1 MTLFNKIR
9 DIVSKQLNVD
19 ESEIKPESKLT
30 DDLGADSVDLAE
42 LIFIM
47 EEKFDIEISDKDTK
61 DIVTVGDAVKAIE
74 ERIKNWK

>member
-9 DIVSKQLNVD
+9 EIVSKQLNVD

-61 DIVTVGDAVKAIE
+61 DIVTVDDAVKAVE
-74 ERIKNWK
+74 ERIINRK

>member
-9 DIVSKQLNVD
+9 EIVSKQLNID

-61 DIVTVGDAVKAIE
+61 DIVTVDDAVKAVE
-74 ERIKNWK
+74 ERIINRK

>member
-61 DIVTVGDAVKAIE
+61 DIVTVGDAVKAVE
-74 ERIKNWK
+74 ERIINRK

>member
-9 DIVSKQLNVD
+9 EIVSKQLNVD

-61 DIVTVGDAVKAIE
+61 DIVTVGDAVKAVE
-74 ERIKNWK
+74 ERIINRK

>member
-1 MTLFNKIR
+1 MTLFNEIR
-9 DIVSKQLNVD
+9 EIVSKQLNVD

-61 DIVTVGDAVKAIE
+61 DIVTVDDAVKAVE
-74 ERIKNWK
+74 ERIINRK